1 MNETSKSAPARERHR
16 DARYLTGR
24 GLDIGC
30 GPDPLP
36 GAQKWDVQDGDAE
49 YLATIP
55 SESFDYVY
63 SSHCL
68 EHMRNVPRAL
78 SNWSRVVKAGGYLFI
93 VVPEWTLYEHRQW
106 PSPHN
111 PDHKATF
118 AVISSELP
126 TRENHFTAADMIHL
140 GGVNGMRLLEVRIEM
155 DGFNWSAHTTVPPF
169 NDQTMGAALAQAVF
183 IFGKLPSENPIRR

>member
-1 MNETSKSAPARERHR
+1 MNETSKSAPLRQRHL
-16 DARYLTGR
+16 DDVLYLKGR
-24 GLDIGC
+24 GIDIGC

-36 GAQKWDVQDGDAE
+36 GTEKWDAQDGDAE

-55 SESFDYVY
+55 DESFDYVY

-78 SNWSRVVKAGGYLFI
+78 LNWSRVLKPGGFLFV

-118 AVISSELP
+118 AMISCDLQN
-126 TRENHFTAADMIHL
+126 RDNHFTIADMIQI
-140 GGVNGMRLLEVRIEM
+140 GASFRLQLIEARIEM
-155 DGFNWSAHTTVPPF
+155 DGFNWSLHSTKPPF
-169 NDQTMGAALAQAVF
+169 TDQTTGPALAQSVF
-183 IFGKLPSENPIRR
+183 VFEKATPL